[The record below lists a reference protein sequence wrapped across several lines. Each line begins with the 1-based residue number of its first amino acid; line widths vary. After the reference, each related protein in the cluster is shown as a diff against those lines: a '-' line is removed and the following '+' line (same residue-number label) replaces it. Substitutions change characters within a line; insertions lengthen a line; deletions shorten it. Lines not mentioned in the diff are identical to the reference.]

1 MKKFYNIFGVFALCL
16 TLGACGSDDDFTE
29 SIFDTTKSA
38 VDSNSTTA
46 KFDQWLNDNFVA
58 PYNTE
63 IQYKFNFNASKL
75 EYQLTPA
82 EYEKSQLLAHFI
94 KYLFYDVYTKSAG
107 EEFLKLYGPRI
118 IHFVGSYAYSPTTGT
133 EELGYASGGV
143 KITLINV
150 NSLKLWSEVNPY
162 TDKDVDL
169 LNEKQFHTM
178 HHEFSHILHQ
188 TKTYPIAFG
197 QVTPGNY
204 DARSWQERDSVE
216 ACRLGFV
223 TQYASSA
230 TYEDF
235 VETLSCTITD
245 SDCRW
250 MHRLIDMC
258 LNKGMKEGDKDELKQ
273 LIQDLGIE
281 NPYDGNNSWNKF
293 TIYKEYSKTS
303 ADVTKVETGRY
314 VPSFH
319 QADSKRHAANGV
331 TLSYEKVKDITSFD
345 EFLDWVELAPTSETQ
360 GINAYLKKLDIAK
373 KWYKEN
379 WGLDMF
385 VLRKEVRQRQNDLNN
400 YIKNNVTIYDY
411 Q

>member
-1 MKKFYNIFGVFALCL
+1 MKKIYNLFAVFALCL
-16 TLGACGSDDDFTE
+16 TFVACSSNDDFTD
-29 SIFDTTKSA
+29 SIFDTSMGSVDQKSA
-38 VDSNSTTA
+38 TA
-46 KFDQWLNDNFVA
+46 PFDQWLNDNFVV
-58 PYNTE
+58 PFNTE

-75 EYQLTPA
+75 DYQLTPSD
-82 EYEKSQLLAHFI
+82 YKKSQLLSHFI
-94 KYLFYDVYTKSAG
+94 KYLFYDVYTKAAG
-107 EEFLKLYGPRI
+107 DEFLKMYGPRI
-118 IHFVGSYAYSPTTGT
+118 IHFVGSKAASPTTGT

-143 KITLINV
+143 KITLIDV
-150 NSLKLWSEVNPY
+150 NDLKEWSDANQY
-162 TDKDVDL
+162 TESDIDF
-169 LNEKQFHTM
+169 LNERQFHTM

-188 TKTYPIAFG
+188 TKSYPVAFG
-197 QVTPGNY
+197 QVTPGSY
-204 DARSWQERDSVE
+204 DGRSWQDRDSVE

-250 MHRLIDMC
+250 MHRIIDLC
-258 LNKGMKEGDKDELKQ
+258 LNKGMKDGDKDEVKQ

-281 NPYDGNNSWNKF
+281 NAYNPNTSWNKF
-293 TIYKEYSKTS
+293 AIYKEFSKTS
-303 ADVTKVETGRY
+303 ADVTKVETGRL
-314 VPSFH
+314 VPGFH
-319 QADSKRHAANGV
+319 QNDCIKHKANGV

-345 EFLDWVELAPTSETQ
+345 EFLNWVTLGSADETQ

-373 KWYKEN
+373 KWYKEY

-385 VLRKEVRQRQNDLNN
+385 ELRKEVRQRQNALNTFV
-400 YIKNNVTIYDY
+400 KDNVTIYDY

>member
-1 MKKFYNIFGVFALCL
+1 MKKIYNLFAVFALCL
-16 TLGACGSDDDFTE
+16 TFVACSSNDDFTD
-29 SIFDTTKSA
+29 SIFDTSMGSVDQKSA
-38 VDSNSTTA
+38 TA
-46 KFDQWLNDNFVA
+46 PFDQWLNDNFVV
-58 PYNTE
+58 PFNTE

-75 EYQLTPA
+75 DYQLTPSD
-82 EYEKSQLLAHFI
+82 YKKSQLLSHFI
-94 KYLFYDVYTKSAG
+94 KYLFYDVYTKAAG
-107 EEFLKLYGPRI
+107 DEFLKMYGPRI
-118 IHFVGSYAYSPTTGT
+118 IHFVGSNAYSPSTGT
-133 EELGYASGGV
+133 EELGYASAGV

-150 NSLKLWSEVNPY
+150 NGLKEWSDANQY
-162 TDKDVDL
+162 TESDIDL
-169 LNEKQFHTM
+169 LNERQFHTM

-188 TKTYPIAFG
+188 TKSYPVAFG
-197 QVTPGNY
+197 QVTPGSY
-204 DARSWQERDSVE
+204 DGRSWQDRDSVE

-250 MHRLIDMC
+250 MRRIIDMC
-258 LNKGMKEGDKDELKQ
+258 LNKGMKEGDKEEVKQ

-281 NPYDGNNSWNKF
+281 NAYNPNNSWNKF

-319 QADSKRHAANGV
+319 QADCKRHQANGV
-331 TLSYEKVKDITSFD
+331 TLSYEKVIDITSFN
-345 EFLDWVELAPTSETQ
+345 EFLDWVTLASADETQ

-373 KWYKEN
+373 KWYKDY

-385 VLRKEVRQRQNDLNN
+385 ELRKEVRQRQNALNT
-400 YIKNNVTIYDY
+400 YIKDNVTIYDY